1 MRKIYPV
8 IILIATLLMGIG
20 YAAVNSV
27 LLGIDGT
34 AGASLYEGIYITDAD
49 NGIVAN
55 SAKYESDGMRF
66 DGIDDFISVGYSSYD
81 FNNSFTVGARVKL
94 NAYSDDEYTIF
105 GNPQS
110 GGLNLFKSTDR
121 KSVV

>member
-34 AGASLYEGIYITDAD
+34 AGASLYEGIYITDQTMELLP
-49 NGIVAN
+49 I
-55 SAKYESDGMRF
+55 
-66 DGIDDFISVGYSSYD
+66 
-81 FNNSFTVGARVKL
+81 L
-94 NAYSDDEYTIF
+94 
-105 GNPQS
+105 QS
-110 GGLNLFKSTDR
+110 MKVTE
-121 KSVV
+121 